1 MIFLVVGTQEPF
13 DRLVKSIDDWAGKTG
28 NKDIFGQI
36 SRASYLPANFEY
48 TDFIAPK
55 QFNEKFQSADI
66 IVGHAGMGTIIQA
79 LQHYKPIIVMPR
91 LSRFHETRNDHQFS
105 TAKSLGRLGYVKDV
119 YTEEELFSALNEAKS
134 IQPSGPI
141 GESASQSLIDYIS
154 DFIKG

>member
-36 SRASYLPANFEY
+36 SRATYLPANFEY
-48 TDFIAPK
+48 TDFIAPE
-55 QFNEKFQSADI
+55 QFIEKFQSADI

-79 LQHYKPIIVMPR
+79 LQHSKPIIVMPR
-91 LSRFHETRNDHQFS
+91 LARYHETRNDHQLS

-119 YTEEELFSALNEAKS
+119 YTEEELFVALDESKS
-134 IQPSGPI
+134 IQPSEPI
-141 GESASQSLIDYIS
+141 GESASQSLINCIS
-154 DFIKG
+154 DFIKS